1 MSPEGSA
8 DLAVS
13 DVRGRGGE
21 IKWPIKAQSR
31 AVMIPLGEMGAGIF
45 CHLTVQPVIG
55 GGQFFYFFIYFHP
68 ATGAPRVKSVQTP
81 AD

>member
-1 MSPEGSA
+1 MSLEGSA
-8 DLAVS
+8 DLALS
-13 DVRGRGGE
+13 DVRGQGGE

-55 GGQFFYFFIYFHP
+55 GGQFFFFFVSP
-68 ATGAPRVKSVQTP
+68 SDWSTVC
-81 AD
+81 